1 MQQSAQRGRA
11 ATKNENYLTTKNAK
25 STKKFSPPAMGENE
39 RGAKFAQATKILND
53 SSTSHSPLV
62 EPSLR
67 LYAGELP
74 VGLQILTRPF
84 EEATA
89 FRIAYAY
96 EQATEWHERR
106 PGL

>member
-25 STKKFSPPAMGENE
+25 NTKKFSPPATGRMKEGQNL
-39 RGAKFAQATKILND
+39 RRPRKFSTIVVRVTHL
-53 SSTSHSPLV
+53 SSDRP
-62 EPSLR
+62 LR

-74 VGLQILTRPF
+74 VGLQIVARPF